1 MFKRSLIILA
11 ASGLFAGVSAPVFA
25 DNSIGFD
32 PDYVLNPNGKEVAQT
47 NASASDSLGF
57 DPWYV
62 AGSFEQK
69 SDTQIAGDEGQ
80 SDPSRENV
88 QLGHAYADPAFGQQA
103 DA

>member
-32 PDYVLNPNGKEVAQT
+32 PDYVLNPNGKEVEQT
-47 NASASDSLGF
+47 HASAADALGS

-62 AGSFEQK
+62 VGSYEQK
-69 SDTQIAGDEGQ
+69 SDTQIADERT
-80 SDPSRENV
+80 DPSRENV
-88 QLGHAYADPAFGQQA
+88 QMGHAYADPAFGEQA

>member
-47 NASASDSLGF
+47 QASASDTLGF

-62 AGSFEQK
+62 VGDYDRPTQVARESDGSKSAEQAPI
-69 SDTQIAGDEGQ
+69 QM
-80 SDPSRENV
+80 
-88 QLGHAYADPAFGQQA
+88 GHAYGEAAFGPQA